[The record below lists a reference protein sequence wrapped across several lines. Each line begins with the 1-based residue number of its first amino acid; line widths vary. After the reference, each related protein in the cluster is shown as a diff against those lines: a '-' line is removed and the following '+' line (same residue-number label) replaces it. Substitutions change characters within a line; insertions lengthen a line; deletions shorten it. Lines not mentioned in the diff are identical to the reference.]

1 MERASQP
8 WSNSSPSWL
17 AESVKRRRE
26 GGKERKGGKEREED
40 RTDGGNEGERK
51 GGSKGCK

>member
-26 GGKERKGGKEREED
+26 GGKEREED
-40 RTDGGNEGERK
+40 RMDGGNEGERK